1 VAQYALGTT
10 VISGA
15 AVFRTG
21 PERVPG
27 GNAMGAR
34 RELSHELS
42 RTLADA
48 ERNAPERD
56 ALLGLMASETSSILL
71 KPLLEHF
78 AEFGQ
83 GDGGFETRVT
93 VEIVARLKEH
103 VRVTY
108 GSEAEALFEK
118 SIRQALD

>member
-1 VAQYALGTT
+1 MGT
-10 VISGA
+10 
-15 AVFRTG
+15 
-21 PERVPG
+21 
-27 GNAMGAR
+27 R

-42 RTLADA
+42 RTVSDV
-48 ERNAPERD
+48 EHGAPERD
-56 ALLGLMASETSSILL
+56 ALLNLMASETSSILL

-93 VEIVARLKEH
+93 AEIVARLKEH

-108 GSEAEALFEK
+108 GAEAEALFEK
-118 SIRQALD
+118 SIRLALD